1 MWMVM
6 QFFKIFFGGRRGI
19 NEVHY
24 SPGENGEISLIQS
37 MVFEWIFYFK
47 LPRRKVE
54 DDLPTLDWDEALSR
68 EDVNA
73 VIICTEND
81 THEEYAR

>member
-1 MWMVM
+1 M
-6 QFFKIFFGGRRGI
+6 GRREI

-24 SPGENGEISLIQS
+24 SLCENGEISLIQRLS
-37 MVFEWIFYFK
+37 MVFERIFYFK

-73 VIICTEND
+73 LIICTEND
-81 THEEYAR
+81 THEGYAR

>member
-1 MWMVM
+1 
-6 QFFKIFFGGRRGI
+6 
-19 NEVHY
+19 
-24 SPGENGEISLIQS
+24 
-37 MVFEWIFYFK
+37 MVFERIFYFK

-81 THEEYAR
+81 THEQYAR

>member
-1 MWMVM
+1 MV
-6 QFFKIFFGGRRGI
+6 GRREI

-24 SPGENGEISLIQS
+24 SLCENGKISLIQS
-37 MVFEWIFYFK
+37 MVFEQIFYFK

-73 VIICTEND
+73 LIICTEND
-81 THEEYAR
+81 THEQYAR

>member
-1 MWMVM
+1 MGV
-6 QFFKIFFGGRRGI
+6 
-19 NEVHY
+19 NELHY
-24 SPGENGEISLIQS
+24 SLCENGEISLIQS
-37 MVFEWIFYFK
+37 MVFERIFYFK

-73 VIICTEND
+73 LIICTEND
-81 THEEYAR
+81 THEQYAR

>member
-19 NEVHY
+19 NEVH
-24 SPGENGEISLIQS
+24 GEISLIQS
-37 MVFEWIFYFK
+37 MVFERIFYFK

>member
-6 QFFKIFFGGRRGI
+6 QFLKFFLVGRREI

-24 SPGENGEISLIQS
+24 SLCENGEISLIQS
-37 MVFEWIFYFK
+37 MVFEQIFYFK

-73 VIICTEND
+73 LIICTEND
-81 THEEYAR
+81 THEGYAR